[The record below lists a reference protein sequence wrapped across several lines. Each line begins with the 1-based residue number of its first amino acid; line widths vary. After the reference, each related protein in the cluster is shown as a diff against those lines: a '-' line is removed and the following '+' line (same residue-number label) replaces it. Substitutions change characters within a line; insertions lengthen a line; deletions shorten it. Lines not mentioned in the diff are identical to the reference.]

1 MPSSTRKHSGGTHGR
16 LSRLVARAYL
26 DQLRRSDVIPAGQAE
41 ALTSALDRAA
51 DLLASSTANDA
62 TVAAQL
68 DTLAAALAREGAERN
83 GTTRTRFIAL
93 ATTVEGLADR
103 LR

>member
-1 MPSSTRKHSGGTHGR
+1 MP
-16 LSRLVARAYL
+16 AA
-26 DQLRRSDVIPAGQAE
+26 QAE
-41 ALTSALDRAA
+41 ALTTALDRAA
-51 DLLASSTANDA
+51 DLLASGTASDA

-68 DTLAAALAREGAERN
+68 ETLAATLARDGAEKS